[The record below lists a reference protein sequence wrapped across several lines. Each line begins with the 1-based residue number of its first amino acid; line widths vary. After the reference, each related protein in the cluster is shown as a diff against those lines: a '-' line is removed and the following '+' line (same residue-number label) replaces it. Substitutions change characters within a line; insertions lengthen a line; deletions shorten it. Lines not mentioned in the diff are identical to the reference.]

1 VKVAYVVLSHRNP
14 GQVLRLVRALN
25 EGPSARVLVRH
36 DPRGPALD
44 VGELEQAGGEAIE
57 DDIVFEW
64 GGWSQLELYLACLR
78 EAQERHD
85 PDWVLILS
93 GQDYPLRP
101 LAEIEATL
109 EAAQIDGRLGAVRE
123 VERHRPPPG
132 EDEFFLRCRY
142 RHYTRPRAMRDLP
155 RALRGLAYTR
165 DLPPLIG
172 LRRLAPPPLE
182 YHASADWLTLGRRAL
197 ATTLAAADD
206 RRLMRHFRRVAVPSE
221 SFFAS
226 VLLND
231 RALTIERDHR
241 RFVPF
246 AHEGAPHPETL
257 TTADGERL
265 LASGAD
271 FARKFDS
278 EVDSAI
284 LDLLDEHRKAAPGR

>member
-1 VKVAYVVLSHRNP
+1 VKVAYIVLSHRNP
-14 GQVLRLVRALN
+14 EQVLRLVRVLK
-25 EGPSARVLVRH
+25 EGPAARVLVRH
-36 DPRGPALD
+36 DSRGPDLPEA
-44 VGELEQAGGEAIE
+44 ELNEAGGEAIE
-57 DDIVFEW
+57 DDIAFEW
-64 GGWSQLELYLACLR
+64 GGWSQLQLYLACLR
-78 EAQERHD
+78 EAHERHD
-85 PDWVLILS
+85 PDWALILS

-101 LAEIEATL
+101 PAEIEATL

-142 RHYTRPRAMRDLP
+142 RHYTRPRAIGHLP

-165 DLPPLIG
+165 DLPPLVG
-172 LRRLAPPPLE
+172 LRRLAPPPLD

-197 ATTLAAADD
+197 ATTLAAAED

-226 VLLND
+226 VLLSD

-241 RFVPF
+241 RFAPF

-257 TTADGERL
+257 TAADLDRL
-265 LASGAD
+265 LSSGAD
-271 FARKFDS
+271 FARKFDID
-278 EVDSAI
+278 VDSRI
-284 LDLLDEHRKAAPGR
+284 LDLLDEHRRGAPGR